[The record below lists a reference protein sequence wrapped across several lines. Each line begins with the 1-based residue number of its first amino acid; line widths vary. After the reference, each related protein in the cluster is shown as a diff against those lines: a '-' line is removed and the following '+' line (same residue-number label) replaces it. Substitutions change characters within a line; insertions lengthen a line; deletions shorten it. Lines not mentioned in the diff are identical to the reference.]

1 MLVPPGELERRPLG
15 GELRRGRQIDLD
27 PLAARETVRL
37 GSGRPVDQHAPRDDR
52 ALHLRPGHTE
62 TGRHHGVQAAGF
74 GVERLGHGSAPLE
87 PVAAGPGAPDGSA

>member
-15 GELRRGRQIDLD
+15 RELRRRRQVDLD

-37 GSGRPVDQHAPRDDR
+37 GSGRPVDQHAPGDDR

-62 TGRHHGVQAAGF
+62 MGRHHGVQAAGL
-74 GVERLGHGSAPLE
+74 GVERLGHGSEPV
-87 PVAAGPGAPDGSA
+87 PVAAGPEAPDGSA